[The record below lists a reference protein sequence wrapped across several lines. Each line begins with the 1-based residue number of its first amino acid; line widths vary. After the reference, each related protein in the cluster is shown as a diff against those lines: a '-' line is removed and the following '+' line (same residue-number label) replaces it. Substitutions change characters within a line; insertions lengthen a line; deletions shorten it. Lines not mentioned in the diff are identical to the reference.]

1 MSMLGA
7 TNHLWHNVF
16 WKFNKK
22 KRRTVMFIPDVIN
35 TLLMGLI
42 FMVIIVT
49 IVRPFVLNLVGQAAS
64 NSDMQRAAIDAV
76 EREMIRKAELF
87 EAQRADKIKYQ
98 MMLLEKP
105 EKPKPKPVI
114 EPEPEPEVVPE
125 PEPVAEVVPE
135 PEAPAEPE
143 VVAEEVPAVE
153 EPSEVLEETP
163 AEVADAPEAAA
174 ETADE
179 GEPLGEGEIEI
190 REGES
195 LAEIK
200 ERIRKEQ
207 QKAKKPT
214 IPPELLNS
222 ANSYE
227 DKVGVVRMVV
237 QSDQARVAAAIRGMI
252 QITK

>member
-1 MSMLGA
+1 
-7 TNHLWHNVF
+7 
-16 WKFNKK
+16 
-22 KRRTVMFIPDVIN
+22 MFIPDVIN

-42 FMVIIVT
+42 FMVVIVT
-49 IVRPFVLNLVGQAAS
+49 IVRPFVLNMVGHAAS
-64 NSDMQRAAIDAV
+64 NSDMQKAAVAAV

-98 MMLLEKP
+98 MLLLEKP
-105 EKPKPKPVI
+105 EKPKPKPVFEA
-114 EPEPEPEVVPE
+114 EPEPELVPVPVVEVA
-125 PEPVAEVVPE
+125 PEPVV
-135 PEAPAEPE
+135 EAAPE
-143 VVAEEVPAVE
+143 VVAEQSATSDVV
-153 EPSEVLEETP
+153 ETP
-163 AEVADAPEAAA
+163 VEDAAA
-174 ETADE
+174 ETSPIEGDATTAAAAEAADDE
-179 GEPLGEGEIEI
+179 EALGEGEIEI
-190 REGES
+190 REGET

-237 QSDQARVAAAIRGMI
+237 QADQSRVANVIRGMI
-252 QITK
+252 QVK

>member
-1 MSMLGA
+1 
-7 TNHLWHNVF
+7 
-16 WKFNKK
+16 
-22 KRRTVMFIPDVIN
+22 MFIPDVIN

-42 FMVIIVT
+42 FMVVIVT

-64 NSDMQRAAIDAV
+64 NSDMQKAAIDAV
-76 EREMIRKAELF
+76 EREMMRKAELF
-87 EAQRADKIKYQ
+87 EAQRAEKIKYQ

-114 EPEPEPEVVPE
+114 EPEPEEV
-125 PEPVAEVVPE
+125 PEPVAEVAPE
-135 PEAPAEPE
+135 PEVAETPVEEVAVEEVVEAPVEE
-143 VVAEEVPAVE
+143 VVAEEAAE
-153 EPSEVLEETP
+153 DTSAQATTDEAP
-163 AEVADAPEAAA
+163 AEE
-174 ETADE
+174 E
-179 GEPLGEGEIEI
+179 GEALAEGEIEI

-207 QKAKKPT
+207 QKSKKPT
-214 IPPELLNS
+214 IPPELLNT

-237 QSDQARVAAAIRGMI
+237 QADQTRVASVIRSMI
-252 QITK
+252 QVGK

>member
-1 MSMLGA
+1 
-7 TNHLWHNVF
+7 
-16 WKFNKK
+16 
-22 KRRTVMFIPDVIN
+22 MFIPDVIN

-42 FMVIIVT
+42 FMVVIVT
-49 IVRPFVLNLVGQAAS
+49 IVRPFVLNMVGQAAS

-76 EREMIRKAELF
+76 EREMMRKAELF

-98 MMLLEKP
+98 MLLLEKP
-105 EKPKPKPVI
+105 DKPKPKPVV

-125 PEPVAEVVPE
+125 PVAEVVPE
-135 PEAPAEPE
+135 VEEIPVAEDTPAVDAVAEAPVEELAQEVPAEA
-143 VVAEEVPAVE
+143 VAEE
-153 EPSEVLEETP
+153 T
-163 AEVADAPEAAA
+163 AA
-174 ETADE
+174 EAE
-179 GEPLGEGEIEI
+179 AEEEALAEGEIEI

-214 IPPELLNS
+214 IPPELLNT

-237 QSDQARVAAAIRGMI
+237 QADQSRVASVIRGMI
-252 QITK
+252 QVGK

>member
-1 MSMLGA
+1 
-7 TNHLWHNVF
+7 
-16 WKFNKK
+16 
-22 KRRTVMFIPDVIN
+22 MFIPDVIN

-42 FMVIIVT
+42 FMVVIVT
-49 IVRPFVLNLVGQAAS
+49 IVRPFVLNLVGSAVS
-64 NSDMQRAAIDAV
+64 NSDMQKAAVDAV

-87 EAQRADKIKYQ
+87 EAQRAEKIKYQ
-98 MMLLEKP
+98 MLLLEVP
-105 EKPKPKPVI
+105 NKPKPKPVF
-114 EPEPEPEVVPE
+114 EPDPEPEVVPE
-125 PEPVAEVVPE
+125 PVTEVAPEPVEELQPE
-135 PEAPAEPE
+135 
-143 VVAEEVPAVE
+143 VAEEAVVE
-153 EPSEVLEETP
+153 ETVETP
-163 AEVADAPEAAA
+163 AEETAEVPAEEAPEAEA
-174 ETADE
+174 EVVEEEDA
-179 GEPLGEGEIEI
+179 LAEGEIEI

-237 QSDQARVAAAIRGMI
+237 QTDQSRVAAVIRGMI
-252 QITK
+252 QVK

>member
-1 MSMLGA
+1 
-7 TNHLWHNVF
+7 
-16 WKFNKK
+16 
-22 KRRTVMFIPDVIN
+22 MFIPDVIN

-42 FMVIIVT
+42 FMVVIVT
-49 IVRPFVLNLVGQAAS
+49 IVRPFVLNMVGQAAS

-114 EPEPEPEVVPE
+114 EPEPEVVPEPVAVVAPEPVVEVQPEVVPE
-125 PEPVAEVVPE
+125 PVAPEVAVEEAVPE
-135 PEAPAEPE
+135 VAAEEVAAEAPAEP
-143 VVAEEVPAVE
+143 AEEE
-153 EPSEVLEETP
+153 EAL
-163 AEVADAPEAAA
+163 AD
-174 ETADE
+174 
-179 GEPLGEGEIEI
+179 GEIEI

-200 ERIRKEQ
+200 DRIRKEQ

-237 QSDQARVAAAIRGMI
+237 QADQSRVASVIRGMI
-252 QITK
+252 QVTK

>member
-1 MSMLGA
+1 
-7 TNHLWHNVF
+7 
-16 WKFNKK
+16 
-22 KRRTVMFIPDVIN
+22 MFIPDVIN

-42 FMVIIVT
+42 FMVVIVT
-49 IVRPFVLNLVGQAAS
+49 IVRPFVLNMVGQAAS

-114 EPEPEPEVVPE
+114 EPEPEVEPEPVAVVEPE
-125 PEPVAEVVPE
+125 PEPVVEVQPEVVDEPVVPE
-135 PEAPAEPE
+135 QAVEEAVPEA
-143 VVAEEVPAVE
+143 VVEEAVAEVPAESAE
-153 EPSEVLEETP
+153 EE
-163 AEVADAPEAAA
+163 DALA
-174 ETADE
+174 
-179 GEPLGEGEIEI
+179 EGEIEI

-237 QSDQARVAAAIRGMI
+237 QSDQSRVASVIRSMI
-252 QITK
+252 QVK

>member
-1 MSMLGA
+1 
-7 TNHLWHNVF
+7 
-16 WKFNKK
+16 
-22 KRRTVMFIPDVIN
+22 MFIPDVIN

-42 FMVIIVT
+42 FMVVIVT
-49 IVRPFVLNLVGQAAS
+49 IVRPFVLNMVGHAAS
-64 NSDMQRAAIDAV
+64 NSDMQKAAVAAV

-98 MMLLEKP
+98 MLLLEKP
-105 EKPKPKPVI
+105 DKPKPKPVF
-114 EPEPEPEVVPE
+114 EPEPEPEVAPMPVAEAVPE
-125 PEPVAEVVPE
+125 PVVEVA
-135 PEAPAEPE
+135 PE
-143 VVAEEVPAVE
+143 VVAEQTAEPEVA
-153 EPSEVLEETP
+153 ETP
-163 AEVADAPEAAA
+163 TEEVATDATPADGESTTA
-174 ETADE
+174 ETSEATEDEEALAD
-179 GEPLGEGEIEI
+179 GEIEI
-190 REGES
+190 REGET

-237 QSDQARVAAAIRGMI
+237 QADQSRVANVIRGMI
-252 QITK
+252 QVK

>member
-1 MSMLGA
+1 
-7 TNHLWHNVF
+7 
-16 WKFNKK
+16 
-22 KRRTVMFIPDVIN
+22 MFIPDVIN

-42 FMVIIVT
+42 FMVVIVT

-64 NSDMQRAAIDAV
+64 NSDMQKAAIDAV
-76 EREMIRKAELF
+76 EREMMRKAELF
-87 EAQRADKIKYQ
+87 EAQRAEKIKYQ

-105 EKPKPKPVI
+105 EKPKPKPVV
-114 EPEPEPEVVPE
+114 EPEPEEV

-135 PEAPAEPE
+135 PEAEETPVEEVAMEETVEAPVEE
-143 VVAEEVPAVE
+143 VVAEETAE
-153 EPSEVLEETP
+153 DTIAQGTTEDAP
-163 AEVADAPEAAA
+163 AEE
-174 ETADE
+174 E
-179 GEPLGEGEIEI
+179 GEALAEGEIEI

-214 IPPELLNS
+214 IPPELLNT

-237 QSDQARVAAAIRGMI
+237 QADQTRVASVIRSMI
-252 QITK
+252 QVGK

>member
-1 MSMLGA
+1 
-7 TNHLWHNVF
+7 
-16 WKFNKK
+16 
-22 KRRTVMFIPDVIN
+22 MFIPDVIN

-42 FMVIIVT
+42 FMVVIVT

-64 NSDMQRAAIDAV
+64 NSEMQKAAIAAV

-105 EKPKPKPVI
+105 EKPKPKPVV
-114 EPEPEPEVVPE
+114 EPEPEVVPE
-125 PEPVAEVVPE
+125 PVAEVLPEPVAEVQPEVVEEPPMPEVAEAAAEETVPE
-135 PEAPAEPE
+135 TTQEEVAEAPAEE
-143 VVAEEVPAVE
+143 AEVE
-153 EPSEVLEETP
+153 EAL
-163 AEVADAPEAAA
+163 A
-174 ETADE
+174 
-179 GEPLGEGEIEI
+179 EGEIEI
-190 REGES
+190 REGET

-214 IPPELLNS
+214 IPPELLNT

-237 QSDQARVAAAIRGMI
+237 QTDQSRVVAVIRGMI
-252 QITK
+252 QVGK

>member
-1 MSMLGA
+1 
-7 TNHLWHNVF
+7 
-16 WKFNKK
+16 
-22 KRRTVMFIPDVIN
+22 MFIPDVIN

-42 FMVIIVT
+42 FMVVIVT
-49 IVRPFVLNLVGQAAS
+49 IIRPFVLNLVGQAAS
-64 NSDMQRAAIDAV
+64 NSDMQKAAIAAV
-76 EREMIRKAELF
+76 EREMMRKAELF
-87 EAQRADKIKYQ
+87 EAQRAEKIKYQ

-105 EKPKPKPVI
+105 EKPKPKPVV
-114 EPEPEPEVVPE
+114 EPEPEEV

-135 PEAPAEPE
+135 PVAEVVPEPVVEPE
-143 VVAEEVPAVE
+143 VVEVPVPDTPVEEVAVE
-153 EPSEVLEETP
+153 EV
-163 AEVADAPEAAA
+163 AEPEPEPVVAEAAA
-174 ETADE
+174 EEA
-179 GEPLGEGEIEI
+179 EPEEELPDGEIEI

-237 QSDQARVAAAIRGMI
+237 QSDQSRVAAVIRGMI
-252 QITK
+252 QVK

>member
-1 MSMLGA
+1 
-7 TNHLWHNVF
+7 
-16 WKFNKK
+16 
-22 KRRTVMFIPDVIN
+22 MFIPDVIN

-42 FMVIIVT
+42 FMVVIVT
-49 IVRPFVLNLVGQAAS
+49 IVRPFVLNMVGQAAS
-64 NSDMQRAAIDAV
+64 NSEMQKAAIAAV
-76 EREMIRKAELF
+76 EREMMRKAELF

-114 EPEPEPEVVPE
+114 EPEPEPELVPE
-125 PEPVAEVVPE
+125 PVAEAVPEPVAEVQPE
-135 PEAPAEPE
+135 VVEEPAPEVVEAPAE
-143 VVAEEVPAVE
+143 
-153 EPSEVLEETP
+153 ET
-163 AEVADAPEAAA
+163 APEAAPEASAQAPEEASEA
-174 ETADE
+174 EEAE
-179 GEPLGEGEIEI
+179 EALAEGEIEI
-190 REGES
+190 REGET

-214 IPPELLNS
+214 IPPELLNT

-237 QSDQARVAAAIRGMI
+237 QTDQSRVASVIRGMI
-252 QITK
+252 QINK

>member
-1 MSMLGA
+1 M
-7 TNHLWHNVF
+7 
-16 WKFNKK
+16 
-22 KRRTVMFIPDVIN
+22 
-35 TLLMGLI
+35 
-42 FMVIIVT
+42 
-49 IVRPFVLNLVGQAAS
+49 VGQAAS

-87 EAQRADKIKYQ
+87 ESQRADKIKYQ

-105 EKPKPKPVI
+105 EKPKPKPVV
-114 EPEPEPEVVPE
+114 EPEPEVVPE
-125 PEPVAEVVPE
+125 PVAVVEPEPVAEVQPEVVEVPAE
-135 PEAPAEPE
+135 PEVALEEAAPEVAVEEVAAEAPAEP
-143 VVAEEVPAVE
+143 AEDE
-153 EPSEVLEETP
+153 EAL
-163 AEVADAPEAAA
+163 A
-174 ETADE
+174 
-179 GEPLGEGEIEI
+179 EGEIEI

-200 ERIRKEQ
+200 DRIRKEQ

-237 QSDQARVAAAIRGMI
+237 QADQSRVASVIRGMI
-252 QITK
+252 QVGK

>member
-1 MSMLGA
+1 
-7 TNHLWHNVF
+7 
-16 WKFNKK
+16 
-22 KRRTVMFIPDVIN
+22 MFIPDVIN

-49 IVRPFVLNLVGQAAS
+49 IVRPFVLNMVGQAAS
-64 NSDMQRAAIDAV
+64 NSDMQKAAIDAV

-125 PEPVAEVVPE
+125 PVAEVVPE

-143 VVAEEVPAVE
+143 VVAEELPAVE
-153 EPSEVLEETP
+153 EPSEELEEAP
-163 AEVADAPEAAA
+163 AEVAEASEAAA
-174 ETADE
+174 ESAEEED
-179 GEPLGEGEIEI
+179 GEPLADGEIEI

>member
-1 MSMLGA
+1 
-7 TNHLWHNVF
+7 
-16 WKFNKK
+16 
-22 KRRTVMFIPDVIN
+22 MFIPDVIN

-42 FMVIIVT
+42 FMVVIVT
-49 IVRPFVLNLVGQAAS
+49 IVRPFVLNMVGQAAS

-76 EREMIRKAELF
+76 EREMMRKAELF

-98 MMLLEKP
+98 MLLLEKP
-105 EKPKPKPVI
+105 DKPKPKPVV

-125 PEPVAEVVPE
+125 PVAEL
-135 PEAPAEPE
+135 
-143 VVAEEVPAVE
+143 VPAVE
-153 EPSEVLEETP
+153 ETPVAEDTP
-163 AEVADAPEAAA
+163 AVDAVAEAPVEEPAQEVPAEAVAEEVAVEAEA
-174 ETADE
+174 EEEA
-179 GEPLGEGEIEI
+179 LAEGEIEI

-214 IPPELLNS
+214 IPPELLNT

-237 QSDQARVAAAIRGMI
+237 QADQSRVASVIRGMI
-252 QITK
+252 QVGK

>member
-1 MSMLGA
+1 
-7 TNHLWHNVF
+7 
-16 WKFNKK
+16 
-22 KRRTVMFIPDVIN
+22 MFIPDVIN

-42 FMVIIVT
+42 FMVVIVT
-49 IVRPFVLNLVGQAAS
+49 IVRPFVLNMVGQAAS

-105 EKPKPKPVI
+105 EKPKPKPVV
-114 EPEPEPEVVPE
+114 EPEPEVVPE
-125 PEPVAEVVPE
+125 PVAVVEPEPVAEVQPE
-135 PEAPAEPE
+135 VVEVPAEPE
-143 VVAEEVPAVE
+143 VAVE
-153 EPSEVLEETP
+153 EAAP
-163 AEVADAPEAAA
+163 EVAVEEAAA
-174 ETADE
+174 EASAEPAEDE
-179 GEPLGEGEIEI
+179 EALAEGEIEI

-200 ERIRKEQ
+200 DRIRKEQ

-237 QSDQARVAAAIRGMI
+237 QADQSRVASVIRGMI
-252 QITK
+252 QVSK

>member
-1 MSMLGA
+1 
-7 TNHLWHNVF
+7 
-16 WKFNKK
+16 
-22 KRRTVMFIPDVIN
+22 MFIPDVIN

-42 FMVIIVT
+42 FMVVIVT
-49 IVRPFVLNLVGQAAS
+49 IVRPFVLNMVGQVAS
-64 NSDMQRAAIDAV
+64 NSDMQRAAVEAV

-105 EKPKPKPVI
+105 EKPKPKPVV
-114 EPEPEPEVVPE
+114 EPE
-125 PEPVAEVVPE
+125 PEPVAEVVAEVKPQSQPQPE
-135 PEAPAEPE
+135 PPTQPE
-143 VVAEEVPAVE
+143 VVAEESVAAEAPSDAMQATPAE
-153 EPSEVLEETP
+153 EVETP
-163 AEVADAPEAAA
+163 AAQSAEEADAPL
-174 ETADE
+174 AD
-179 GEPLGEGEIEI
+179 GEIEI

-227 DKVGVVRMVV
+227 DKVVWCVWWFNLTNPAWPR
-237 QSDQARVAAAIRGMI
+237 RFAA
-252 QITK
+252 

>member
-1 MSMLGA
+1 M
-7 TNHLWHNVF
+7 
-16 WKFNKK
+16 
-22 KRRTVMFIPDVIN
+22 
-35 TLLMGLI
+35 
-42 FMVIIVT
+42 
-49 IVRPFVLNLVGQAAS
+49 VGQAAS

-114 EPEPEPEVVPE
+114 EPEPEVVPE
-125 PEPVAEVVPE
+125 PVAVVEPEPVVEVQPEVVEEPAVPE
-135 PEAPAEPE
+135 VAVEDPAPEAPAEE
-143 VVAEEVPAVE
+143 AVAV
-153 EPSEVLEETP
+153 
-163 AEVADAPEAAA
+163 AAA
-174 ETADE
+174 EPVEEEEA
-179 GEPLGEGEIEI
+179 LAEGEIEI

-200 ERIRKEQ
+200 DRIRKEQ

-237 QSDQARVAAAIRGMI
+237 QADQSRVASVIRGMI
-252 QITK
+252 QVGK

>member
-1 MSMLGA
+1 
-7 TNHLWHNVF
+7 
-16 WKFNKK
+16 
-22 KRRTVMFIPDVIN
+22 MFIPDVIN

-42 FMVIIVT
+42 FMVVIVT
-49 IVRPFVLNLVGQAAS
+49 IVRPFVLNMVGQAAS

-114 EPEPEPEVVPE
+114 EPEPEVVPEPVAVVAPEPVVEVQPEVVPE
-125 PEPVAEVVPE
+125 PVAPEVAVEEAVPE
-135 PEAPAEPE
+135 VAAEEVAAEQPAEP
-143 VVAEEVPAVE
+143 AEEEDA
-153 EPSEVLEETP
+153 L
-163 AEVADAPEAAA
+163 AD
-174 ETADE
+174 
-179 GEPLGEGEIEI
+179 GEIEI

-200 ERIRKEQ
+200 DRIRKEQ

-237 QSDQARVAAAIRGMI
+237 QADQSRVASVIRGMI
-252 QITK
+252 QVTK